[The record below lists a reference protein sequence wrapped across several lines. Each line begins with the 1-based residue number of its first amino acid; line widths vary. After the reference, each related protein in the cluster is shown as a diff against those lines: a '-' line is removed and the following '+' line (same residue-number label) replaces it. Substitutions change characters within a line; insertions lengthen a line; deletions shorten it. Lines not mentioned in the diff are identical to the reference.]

1 MTAVMPAGVETA
13 RDLVGPAI
21 ATAVDRLS
29 PEVRMVAAYHLGLTD
44 ADGRPETRTAG
55 KALRPALAVLSARA
69 AGAAPERGVPAA
81 AAVEFVHNFSLLHDD
96 IMDGDAERRH
106 RPTAWTVFGV
116 GAAILADIRSGEL
129 PFQMACTLARVLAAF
144 SVAFSLGVVAGYA
157 MGRWKVVD
165 RYADPWLIVLL
176 NLPALVVIIF
186 AYVWIGLNETAA
198 IVAVA
203 LNKLPNVIV
212 VTREGVRSLDA
223 SLDDMSRAFRMKWL
237 TRIRHVVL
245 PQLAPYLAAVSRSS
259 LSISWKI
266 VLVVELIGRPN
277 GVGFV
282 LGSAFSLF
290 DMTKILSYAISFVAL
305 MLAIETLLV
314 QPLERRTNRWRRR
327 PA

>member
-1 MTAVMPAGVETA
+1 MA
-13 RDLVGPAI
+13 RV
-21 ATAVDRLS
+21 LS
-29 PEVRMVAAYHLGLTD
+29 LAALLALWALVAA
-44 ADGRPETRTAG
+44 
-55 KALRPALAVLSARA
+55 LAHSRLLPDPLS
-69 AGAAPERGVPAA
+69 
-81 AAVEFVHNFSLLHDD
+81 
-96 IMDGDAERRH
+96 
-106 RPTAWTVFGV
+106 V

-176 NLPALVVIIF
+176 NLPALVIIIF

-223 SLDDMSRAFRMKWL
+223 SLDDMSRAFRMRWL

>member
-1 MTAVMPAGVETA
+1 MARVVSLAALLALWAV
-13 RDLVGPAI
+13 
-21 ATAVDRLS
+21 
-29 PEVRMVAAYHLGLTD
+29 VAA
-44 ADGRPETRTAG
+44 
-55 KALRPALAVLSARA
+55 LAHSRLLPDPLS
-69 AGAAPERGVPAA
+69 
-81 AAVEFVHNFSLLHDD
+81 
-96 IMDGDAERRH
+96 
-106 RPTAWTVFGV
+106 V
-116 GAAILADIRSGEL
+116 GAAIVADIRSGEL

-157 MGRWKVVD
+157 MGRWKTVD

-186 AYVWIGLNETAA
+186 AYIWIGLNETAA

-223 SLDDMSRAFRMKWL
+223 GLDDMSRAFRMKWL

>member
-1 MTAVMPAGVETA
+1 MA
-13 RDLVGPAI
+13 RV
-21 ATAVDRLS
+21 LS
-29 PEVRMVAAYHLGLTD
+29 LAALLALWALVAA
-44 ADGRPETRTAG
+44 
-55 KALRPALAVLSARA
+55 LAHSR
-69 AGAAPERGVPAA
+69 
-81 AAVEFVHNFSLLHDD
+81 LLPD
-96 IMDGDAERRH
+96 
-106 RPTAWTVFGV
+106 PVSV

-129 PFQMACTLARVLAAF
+129 PFQMACTLARVAAAF
-144 SVAFSLGVVAGYA
+144 TIAFTLGVAGGYA
-157 MGRWKVVD
+157 MGRWRAVD

-198 IVAVA
+198 IIAVA

-223 SLDDMSRAFRMKWL
+223 GLDDMSRAFRMNWQ

-245 PQLAPYLAAVSRSS
+245 PQLAPYLAAVSRSG
-259 LSISWKI
+259 LSIIWKI

-277 GVGFV
+277 GVGFI

-290 DMTKILSYAISFVAL
+290 DMTKILGYAISFVAL